1 MSAAPRKPYVVLA
14 AAILLPGSGHV
25 LNGVPH
31 RGLAFLFFILLL
43 GWVSAHVMPAQFSFV
58 GRYIGGIFIYG
69 LSVIDAY
76 KLARV
81 RFEQWRYLPST
92 EKTNSALPPIRP
104 PKE

>member
-1 MSAAPRKPYVVLA
+1 MSQVPRKPYLVLA
-14 AAILLPGSGHV
+14 SAILLPGSGHV

-43 GWVSAHVMPAQFSFV
+43 SWVSAHVMPAQFSFV

-81 RFEQWRYLPST
+81 RFEQWRYQQSGNNYDN
-92 EKTNSALPPIRP
+92 KQS
-104 PKE
+104 